1 MAYNQFDYKEYLKS
15 IENKVYKSVY
25 RNSQGEYYYAYAIRH
40 INKSSTKGLND
51 NCMICISMNHTKMY
65 NPSGI
70 NNVVLNLIPLST
82 LKAATFKLEDYRYQN
97 NDIFIQSD
105 SNAPYITNQYEN
117 RPIKNLRLGFKSITN
132 TVNNN
137 INTMYKDLM
146 FNNFTVFKYE
156 THKETYC
163 RDLINPTL
171 VILGN
176 VQDIYS
182 GNLSFTKM
190 ISYDPSIN
198 NYKYS
203 LYQNQNRLENVNG
216 FNIGD
221 YNEKVITVFGEN
233 NLEWSI

>member
-51 NCMICISMNHTKMY
+51 NCMVCISMNHTKMY

-82 LKAATFKLEDYRYQN
+82 LKAAIFKLEDYRYQI
-97 NDIFIQSD
+97 DDVFIQSD
-105 SNAPYITNQYEN
+105 INAPYIANQYEN
-117 RPIKNLRLGFKSITN
+117 RPVKNLKAGFKSITA
-132 TVNNN
+132 TVNSN
-137 INTMYKDLM
+137 IDIQYMDLM
-146 FNNFTVFKYE
+146 FNPYTVFKYE
-156 THKETYC
+156 YFKETYC
-163 RDLINPTL
+163 KDIYNPKLIVLADTN
-171 VILGN
+171 
-176 VQDIYS
+176 DAYS